1 MKQIILLLSII
12 FIAAYEHDG
21 PSLIIAYSPCIE
33 QGIFGGLTNSLDE
46 QKMLVDVGYN
56 LLMRYNPEE
65 DKLTVDSKE
74 PDFENYDSVFRRELR
89 YKNLEFKNEEDY
101 QKLYEKNL
109 NDAKDRY
116 NYFKDLE
123 K

>member
-1 MKQIILLLSII
+1 MMNVWMI
-12 FIAAYEHDG
+12 FPVFKEAKEHNG

-33 QGIFGGLTNSLDE
+33 QGIIGGMANQIDE
-46 QKMLVDVGYN
+46 QKTLVDVGYN

-65 DKLTVDSKE
+65 DKLIVDSKE
-74 PDFENYDSVFRRELR
+74 PEFENYDAVFRNELR
-89 YKNLEFKNEEDY
+89 YKNLEVKNEEEY
-101 QKLYEKNL
+101 QKLYDKNM